1 MVSPNPQPARPDRA
15 NKTVFTTHDVAQ
27 MCSVNINTVKSWVD
41 GGRLLA
47 YRTPG
52 GHRRIRRAD
61 LLAFLVKHEMPL
73 PPELQPQG
81 GDRILVVDD
90 EEDITEFVRT
100 ILDEMPEHPEVAI
113 AMNGFEAGQLV
124 AVFQPTVVLLDLYM
138 PGMDGFAV
146 CERIKS
152 TPETADVHVIAMT
165 GYGTEE
171 NIERIVSCG
180 AERVL
185 KKPFRRA
192 DLEEAVRPA
201 LRKSS
206 PSTL

>member
-1 MVSPNPQPARPDRA
+1 MTPNQHGTARPSRA
-15 NKTVFTTHDVAQ
+15 DKTVFTTHDVAQ

-41 GGRLLA
+41 GGRLVA

-61 LLAFLVKHEMPL
+61 LLAFLVKHDMPL
-73 PPELQPQG
+73 PPELEPQG

-100 ILDEMPEHPEVAI
+100 ILEEMPEQPEVAV
-113 AMNGFEAGQLV
+113 AMNGFEAGHMV

-138 PGMDGFAV
+138 PGLDGFAV

-152 TPETADVHVIAMT
+152 TPETADVTVIAMT

-171 NIERIVSCG
+171 NIERILGCG

-185 KKPFRRA
+185 KKPFRRS
-192 DLEEAVRPA
+192 DLEEAVRPG
-201 LRKSS
+201 LRSS
-206 PSTL
+206 SAGVS

>member
-1 MVSPNPQPARPDRA
+1 MSPSQPESARPERKH
-15 NKTVFTTHDVAQ
+15 KTVFTTHDVAQ

-41 GGRLLA
+41 GGRLVA

-61 LLAFLVKHEMPL
+61 LLAFLVKHDMPL
-73 PPELQPQG
+73 PPELEPQG

-100 ILDEMPEHPEVAI
+100 ILEEMPEQPEVAV
-113 AMNGFEAGQLV
+113 AMNGFEAGHMV
-124 AVFQPTVVLLDLYM
+124 AVFRPTIVLLDLYM
-138 PGMDGFAV
+138 PGLDGFAV
-146 CERIKS
+146 CEKIKT
-152 TPETADVHVIAMT
+152 TPETADITVVAMT

-171 NIERIVSCG
+171 NIERILACG

-185 KKPFRRA
+185 KKPFRRT

-201 LRKSS
+201 LRGSQAGVS
-206 PSTL
+206 